1 MSHSMKRTN
10 KRGTVP
16 MRYHWGVAAFCK
28 KPVILAV
35 FLYSICMQVDIRL
48 THSFSSAID
57 HELNIVHRN
66 LSAILAFP
74 VSSSDCKP
82 GMCRDTLAAQKQIL
96 NIEYKSFR
104 LIQDTCPT

>member
-1 MSHSMKRTN
+1 
-10 KRGTVP
+10 

-35 FLYSICMQVDIRL
+35 FLYWCNSICMQVDIRL
-48 THSFSSAID
+48 THSFSSAN
-57 HELNIVHRN
+57 ELNIVHRN

-82 GMCRDTLAAQKQIL
+82 SMCRDTSAAQKQIL
-96 NIEYKSFR
+96 KIEYKSFR